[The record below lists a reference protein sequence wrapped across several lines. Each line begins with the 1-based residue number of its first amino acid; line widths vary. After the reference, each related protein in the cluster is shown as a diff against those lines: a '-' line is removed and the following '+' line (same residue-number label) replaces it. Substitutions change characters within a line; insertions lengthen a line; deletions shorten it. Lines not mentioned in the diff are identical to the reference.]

1 MHVLLQLCITTWKF
15 SCALSGLQEPLFVC
29 VLLQLC
35 ITTWK
40 LFEALLCKHDR
51 HVAHNLV
58 LRNLDRHSHVDLS
71 LTKHHS
77 PILHDVT
84 ITETNC
90 VNSDDSITNTDADF
104 ANVTSTLSDSALEGA
119 DTQAS
124 GDGGLTGN
132 SIHSLSSPS
141 LSNAVVMTSQNGPS
155 DVKDMSSF
163 HRYDG
168 STLPAET
175 ETCMA
180 DTAAGGDSDKCQQAV
195 GVDTE
200 VHSHVMAE
208 YYSAFKN
215 QNAASLLPSHS
226 SSSHSSTEIPIQQ
239 VVYM

>member
-1 MHVLLQLCITTWKF
+1 MKV
-15 SCALSGLQEPLFVC
+15 SCAHSGLQKPLFVH

-58 LRNLDRHSHVDLS
+58 LRNLDRHAHFDLS
-71 LTKHHS
+71 SMKHDS
-77 PILHDVT
+77 PTPHDAT
-84 ITETNC
+84 DTETNC
-90 VNSDDSITNTDADF
+90 VNSDDRMTFTDANF
-104 ANVTSTLSDSALEGA
+104 ANVSPALSGSTLEGA

-124 GDGGLTGN
+124 GDSGLTGN
-132 SIHSLSSPS
+132 GVNSLSSPS
-141 LSNAVVMTSQNGPS
+141 VSNAVVVTSSNGPL
-155 DVKDMSSF
+155 DVKDVSSF

-168 STLPAET
+168 STLLSET

-180 DTAAGGDSDKCQQAV
+180 DSAAGGDTDIHQQAV
-195 GVDTE
+195 GVDAD

-226 SSSHSSTEIPIQQ
+226 SSSQSSTEIPIQQ
-239 VVYM
+239 VVYT